1 MATESST
8 HRGYAP
14 REVFEQILEWAV
26 IPTFDLVVVV
36 GDQVAIVRRK
46 IAPYRNVWALPGLRM
61 LKGESI
67 DDCLARIARQELG
80 IDVDVA
86 NKVLLGQYV
95 GRFATE
101 HQRQDL
107 STGYVVRALSADIT
121 PNPEHF
127 SGIRL
132 IGSLDE
138 LPAAS
143 GAMYRHYLAEF
154 WGNRHL
160 TGHWQQR

>member
-1 MATESST
+1 VATESSK

-14 REVFEQILEWAV
+14 REVFDQILEWAV
-26 IPTFDLVVVV
+26 IPTFDLVVEV
-36 GDQVAIVRRK
+36 GDQVVIVRRK

-80 IDVDVA
+80 IEVDLA
-86 NKVLLGQYV
+86 NKAMLGQYV

-107 STGYVVRALSADIT
+107 STGYAVRALSFDIT

-132 IGSLDE
+132 VGSLDE
-138 LPAAS
+138 LPTAS
-143 GAMYRHYLAEF
+143 GAMYRHYLSRYWA
-154 WGNRHL
+154 NDHRL
-160 TGHWQQR
+160 QR